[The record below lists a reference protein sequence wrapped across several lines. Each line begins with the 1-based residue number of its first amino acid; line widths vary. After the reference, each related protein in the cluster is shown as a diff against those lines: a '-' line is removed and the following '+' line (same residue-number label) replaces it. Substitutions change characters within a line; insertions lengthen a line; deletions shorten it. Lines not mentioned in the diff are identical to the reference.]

1 MGANWCGEASGRLR
15 ALGRAR
21 GSTAPP
27 GSLCSAFR
35 WARCALRG
43 EVRVMLEPGG
53 TLHSRSPGSWGS
65 PPTSARL
72 RERTCG
78 LTETPGTLCTQATP
92 VKGDPRFSG
101 LLTLGV
107 NALCQ
112 LWRAVSACHLSVD
125 PAKRRGGDRRR
136 LSAGPFL
143 TKAQPPWGWDALQ
156 SHVYF

>member
-1 MGANWCGEASGRLR
+1 M
-15 ALGRAR
+15 
-21 GSTAPP
+21 
-27 GSLCSAFR
+27 
-35 WARCALRG
+35 
-43 EVRVMLEPGG
+43 VLEPGG